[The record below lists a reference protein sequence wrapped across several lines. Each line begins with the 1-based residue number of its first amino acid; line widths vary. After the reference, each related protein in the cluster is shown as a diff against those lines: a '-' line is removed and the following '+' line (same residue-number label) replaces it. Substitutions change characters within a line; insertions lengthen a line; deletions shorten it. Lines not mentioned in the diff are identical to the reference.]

1 MSDNYEETEDWLTNT
16 DDTIERTWEEDG
28 EERTIE
34 VKEITEGEL
43 ERIESKAT
51 EGPEAEAE
59 AMKTA
64 IREYLVRPNV
74 PVREIPM
81 GKRNTLF
88 VHMQLA
94 WSGLENVQATL
105 DDINIDGLGNR

>member
-1 MSDNYEETEDWLTNT
+1 MSDSYDDTAEWLTDT
-16 DDTIERTWEEDG
+16 TDTIERSFEEG
-28 EERTIE
+28 GQQRTIE

-43 ERIESKAT
+43 ENIESKAA

-64 IREYLVRPNV
+64 IDEYLVRPDV
-74 PVREIPM
+74 PVEDIPM

-88 VHMQLA
+88 IHMQLA
-94 WSGLENVQATL
+94 WSGLEGVEAAL